1 MQISYIL
8 SCSTKIAVLTCSLGL
23 MACAQGGHGIASGDC
38 AVAIGGSSTINV
50 SPELRLS
57 LGDSAIESASRAL
70 GNYLITSTGSIG
82 PTETKQATAM
92 AVDAAEHAKGTPL
105 TIAEKRELE
114 DRAQV
119 AIGEYKGR
127 CGK

>member
-1 MQISYIL
+1 MQIYSVS
-8 SCSTKIAVLTCSLGL
+8 SCLIGTCFLGL
-23 MACAQGGHGIASGDC
+23 MACAQGGPGIASGDC
-38 AVAIGGSSTINV
+38 AVAIGGSATISV

-57 LGDSAIESASRAL
+57 LGDSAIESASRAI
-70 GNYLITSTGSIG
+70 GNYLIKVPGLIG
-82 PTETKQATAM
+82 ANETRQATAM

-114 DRAQV
+114 DRAQL
-119 AIGEYKGR
+119 AIGEYKAR